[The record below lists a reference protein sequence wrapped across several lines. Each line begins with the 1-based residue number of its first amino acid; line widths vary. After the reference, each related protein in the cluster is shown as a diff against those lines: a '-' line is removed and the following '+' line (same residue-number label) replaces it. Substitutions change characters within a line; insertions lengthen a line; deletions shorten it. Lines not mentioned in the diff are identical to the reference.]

1 MLPEELRDLPTG
13 SQVIGQ
19 IEITKRIS
27 GVVEA
32 MKDGPRFIR
41 WADGYVTFPFGWV
54 PAYDEYIAAH
64 TEVQPSR
71 YTRFHL
77 GTATRERTVSVEE
90 EQAIS
95 V

>member
-13 SQVIGQ
+13 SHVIGE
-19 IEITKRIS
+19 IEITKRVL

-41 WADGYVTFPFGWV
+41 WADGYVSFPFGWV

-64 TEVQPSR
+64 TEIQPSR

-77 GTATRERTVSVEE
+77 GTDRRERTVSLEK

>member
-1 MLPEELRDLPTG
+1 MLAEELRDLPAG
-13 SQVIGQ
+13 AHVIGRV
-19 IEITKRIS
+19 EVTKRVP

-41 WADGYVTFPFGWV
+41 WADGYVSFPFGWV

-64 TEVQPSR
+64 TEIEPSR

-77 GTATRERTVSVEE
+77 ETNTREPKVSVEE

-95 V
+95 A